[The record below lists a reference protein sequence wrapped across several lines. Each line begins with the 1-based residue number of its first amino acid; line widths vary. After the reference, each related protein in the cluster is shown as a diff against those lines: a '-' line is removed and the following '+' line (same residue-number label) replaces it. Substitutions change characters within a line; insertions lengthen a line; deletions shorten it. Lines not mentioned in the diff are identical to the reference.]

1 LAVEDYDIEWLQEQ
15 IYDLQNEVN
24 DLRMEN
30 QLLRQDL
37 DTIKMEGCWR
47 FFENP
52 EHTHKDKK

>member
-52 EHTHKDKK
+52 EHIHKDKK